1 MVQALVAQDNDDEEN
16 PDMWKGIDPEQLM
29 ESKLKCVFENPV
41 IKTMTADTT
50 KSDVTTNNG
59 KNKGVGD
66 SVKSLPK
73 VPGETE
79 EKLIKAAQEVNQ
91 LREEESALRQENLQL
106 KEDLLHLRNAMLVNE
121 ATLAT
126 KNINSQN
133 SSESSPPV
141 ISILIAVLMVIVG
154 YVLGKMI

>member
-16 PDMWKGIDPEQLM
+16 PDMVCNIMISEIFFNGYYLLLFFLFWIFYFYTMLIVILIFVWKWKGIDPEQLM

-73 VPGETE
+73 VII
-79 EKLIKAAQEVNQ
+79 LF
-91 LREEESALRQENLQL
+91 SF
-106 KEDLLHLRNAMLVNE
+106 
-121 ATLAT
+121 
-126 KNINSQN
+126 
-133 SSESSPPV
+133 
-141 ISILIAVLMVIVG
+141 ISIIVHYMSEW
-154 YVLGKMI
+154 YVYFIRFLEKQKKN

>member
-1 MVQALVAQDNDDEEN
+1 MKYFNIIYYYFLFFECFISTYIILIVILIFVWK
-16 PDMWKGIDPEQLM
+16 WKGIDPEQLM

-73 VPGETE
+73 VII
-79 EKLIKAAQEVNQ
+79 LFS
-91 LREEESALRQENLQL
+91 L
-106 KEDLLHLRNAMLVNE
+106 
-121 ATLAT
+121 
-126 KNINSQN
+126 
-133 SSESSPPV
+133 
-141 ISILIAVLMVIVG
+141 ISIIIH
-154 YVLGKMI
+154 YVSEWYVYFIRFLEKQKKN

>member
-1 MVQALVAQDNDDEEN
+1 MKYFNGYYLLLFFFFWVFFFYIYISYVLYFFYISYTMLIVIFIFVWK
-16 PDMWKGIDPEQLM
+16 WKGIDPEQLM

-73 VPGETE
+73 VII
-79 EKLIKAAQEVNQ
+79 LFS
-91 LREEESALRQENLQL
+91 L
-106 KEDLLHLRNAMLVNE
+106 
-121 ATLAT
+121 
-126 KNINSQN
+126 
-133 SSESSPPV
+133 
-141 ISILIAVLMVIVG
+141 ISIIVHYASEW
-154 YVLGKMI
+154 YVYFIRFLEKQKKN

>member
-1 MVQALVAQDNDDEEN
+1 MKKILTWYVILWLVKYFNIIYYYFLFFECFISTYIILIVILIFVWK
-16 PDMWKGIDPEQLM
+16 WKGIDPEQLM

-73 VPGETE
+73 VII
-79 EKLIKAAQEVNQ
+79 LFS
-91 LREEESALRQENLQL
+91 L
-106 KEDLLHLRNAMLVNE
+106 
-121 ATLAT
+121 
-126 KNINSQN
+126 
-133 SSESSPPV
+133 
-141 ISILIAVLMVIVG
+141 ISIIIH
-154 YVLGKMI
+154 YVSEWYVYFIRFLEKQKKN

>member
-16 PDMWKGIDPEQLM
+16 PDMVCNIIMISKLVKYFNGYYLLLFFFCVFYFYTMLIVILNFVWKWKGIDPEQLM

-73 VPGETE
+73 V
-79 EKLIKAAQEVNQ
+79 I
-91 LREEESALRQENLQL
+91 
-106 KEDLLHLRNAMLVNE
+106 
-121 ATLAT
+121 TLF
-126 KNINSQN
+126 SL
-133 SSESSPPV
+133 
-141 ISILIAVLMVIVG
+141 ILIILH
-154 YVLGKMI
+154 YVSEWYVYFIRFLEKQKKN